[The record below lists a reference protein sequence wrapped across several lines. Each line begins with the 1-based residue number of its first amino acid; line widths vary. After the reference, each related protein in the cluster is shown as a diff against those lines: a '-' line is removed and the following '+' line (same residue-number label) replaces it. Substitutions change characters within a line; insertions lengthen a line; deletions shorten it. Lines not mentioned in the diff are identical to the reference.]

1 MTLPQPRAQDVSRV
15 LWWTGH
21 LCTASSNDV
30 FTNYACPA
38 VGATSVGSFRSL
50 CAFRSISSRDCHT
63 ENQKPPSSPIG
74 PFTFPHSWSAL
85 CFCVPSFTEP
95 EELWWFRILLPTNPQ
110 SLRGSLFFKGF
121 FVKDSGLEIAFFQPV
136 KFVISFS
143 ACLGHFGWK
152 FSFEHC
158 PLLGNACFP
167 LAILQTSPFVSLFQ
181 QDYHTKCANGLCLCV
196 FF

>member
-74 PFTFPHSWSAL
+74 PFTFPTLGLLLASAFPRSLSLKSSGDFVFYCQPTPSL
-85 CFCVPSFTEP
+85 CEGLYFS
-95 EELWWFRILLPTNPQ
+95 
-110 SLRGSLFFKGF
+110 
-121 FVKDSGLEIAFFQPV
+121 KDSLWKTLGWKLLSFSLLNLLFHFLHV
-136 KFVISFS
+136 WVISV
-143 ACLGHFGWK
+143 
-152 FSFEHC
+152 E
-158 PLLGNACFP
+158 N
-167 LAILQTSPFVSLFQ
+167 LALSIV
-181 QDYHTKCANGLCLCV
+181 LC
-196 FF
+196 